1 MATIETRNELVGVLY
16 NDNNLTGT
24 IATTTVDPTYALA
37 VDAANKIEFIINT
50 SNYQIYARLR
60 NKSDGIISTSNTID
74 LPIESM
80 VVNGA
85 YDSQTKEVVLTLN
98 NGNTVRFSVADLV
111 AGLQAQITTTNKLN
125 SDLVTDEN
133 QTNKFVTATEKTN
146 WNAKEDANNKVTTIT
161 SSSTNTQYPSAKAV
175 YDVIPP
181 KMSILS
187 YGHSTWADFLAAY
200 QENAIVYCRAA
211 SGSDPGAGS
220 QTRMAFMAYV
230 NNADNPT
237 EVEFQYYRSMNSH
250 TVSQQMDQVFIYKLG
265 KTAGWTVTTRNA
277 GSKVVAGTGLASTY
291 STDTIT
297 LNATTDLLTGLTGY
311 NANKTQVLK
320 NIQGTLTWVDE

>member
-1 MATIETRNELVGVLY
+1 MTTIETRNELVGVLY

-175 YDVIPP
+175 YDIIPP

-187 YGHSTWADFLAAY
+187 YGTSTWADFLAAY
-200 QENAIVYCRAA
+200 QENAIVYCRASSSSNPA
-211 SGSDPGAGS
+211 TGA
-220 QTRMAFMAYV
+220 QNRLAFMAYV
-230 NNADNPT
+230 NGSENPT
-237 EVEFQYYRSMNSH
+237 EVEFQYYRSVSNHSA
-250 TVSQQMDQVFIYKLG
+250 SQQGDQVFVYKLN
-265 KTAGWTVTTRNA
+265 KTTGWSVTVREA
-277 GSKVVAGTGLASTY
+277 SAKIVAGTGLTSTY
-291 STDTIT
+291 SNDVLT
-297 LNATTDLLTGLTGY
+297 LSATTDLLTRLTGY

-320 NIQGTLTWVDE
+320 NIQGTLT